1 MSDEPP
7 LIDGVAH
14 SAVTAL
20 QAPAAQGNPMLRELN
35 LLAGRMT
42 GTPGIRTKTKAASL
56 ADDLVQRFEQQIAD
70 GGMPPGSRFPSE
82 KAITEDFGVSR
93 TVVREAFARLAARGL
108 LVSRRGS
115 GAYVAEDAQYRG
127 FEMRPVAEIE
137 DVIRL
142 LEMRMGFEVE
152 MADLA
157 ARRRTEEDLAEM
169 RRALAAME
177 ESADVDGSVK
187 ADAAFHSAIA
197 RATGNDYF
205 TRFTEFL
212 GVRLVPSRRLSS
224 TPCLRSAPRCWEV
237 PLESRSSWCWSSPTV
252 SSPSRSS
259 SSIRTRTGWPSVRKN
274 SALTRWIGAGPTCD
288 RCYQGGIGKVLNLMT

>member
-7 LIDGVAH
+7 LIDGVEH

-42 GTPGIRTKTKAASL
+42 GTPGTRTKTKAASL

-212 GVRLVPSRRLSS
+212 GVRLVPSRRLY
-224 TPCLRSAPRCWEV
+224 LQGNDA
-237 PLESRSSWCWSSPTV
+237 ESHQHYAQVINCDHEAIYQAIEAGDPGRARRAARRHMMKSLK
-252 SSPSRSS
+252 RHRD
-259 SSIRTRTGWPSVRKN
+259 IRD
-274 SALTRWIGAGPTCD
+274 AGRVAQVD
-288 RCYQGGIGKVLNLMT
+288 